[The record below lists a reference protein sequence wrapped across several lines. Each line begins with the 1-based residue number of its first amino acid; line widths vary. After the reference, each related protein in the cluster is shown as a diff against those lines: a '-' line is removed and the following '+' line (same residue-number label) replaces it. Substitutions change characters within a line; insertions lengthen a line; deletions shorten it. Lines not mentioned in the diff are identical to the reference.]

1 MITIKDL
8 EFSAKYC
15 QQSTAPKWFE
25 ELENEGEAITISVTS
40 GSSPF
45 NEWYAFKDRAQA
57 VDFISDCFR
66 SQSVTDGFEFAQGE
80 IYDSEEVYALLDA
93 QFGEGYD
100 YSDVIDDADL
110 SSLTPA
116 DLRAVCEAESRF

>member
-66 SQSVTDGFEFAQGE
+66 SQSFTDGFELAQGE
-80 IYDSEEVYALLDA
+80 IYDSEELHALLSE
-93 QFGEGYD
+93 QFGDDHDFSE
-100 YSDVIDDADL
+100 VIDDADL
-110 SSLTPA
+110 SSLDPA
-116 DLRAVCEAESRF
+116 DLRAACEAESRF